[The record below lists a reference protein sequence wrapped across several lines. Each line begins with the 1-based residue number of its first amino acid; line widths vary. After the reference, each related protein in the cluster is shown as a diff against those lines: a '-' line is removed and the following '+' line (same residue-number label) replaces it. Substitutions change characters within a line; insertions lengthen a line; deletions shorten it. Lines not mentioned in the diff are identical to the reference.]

1 MSRRFCCSVLSPAL
15 VSAGCVLGTVGNTEG
30 KGWDPCLWGALLAS
44 TVLSQRWSR
53 ALPGCFGNLEFQTLF
68 QTWIRLCVLIRFPM
82 IYVQDKFV
90 KNWLKKVR
98 KNNNYKDLERYEVQ
112 RRLWL
117 KIFLFGVL
125 FQFQSRFILDLQSE
139 CSVLGELLG
148 WGHFL
153 GQGWGKVCILGKPL
167 TVHSTH
173 QWQYPSVTA
182 SDQGQALPPCST
194 PHPRG
199 LRAVMC
205 CHIAP
210 VSSDPVG
217 TVSLSLRVRTVQGS
231 FSDMKTLKGGI

>member
-1 MSRRFCCSVLSPAL
+1 MSLSVVYFSDFCCLLSISLKYSEMGESLQMA
-15 VSAGCVLGTVGNTEG
+15 A
-30 KGWDPCLWGALLAS
+30 W
-44 TVLSQRWSR
+44 
-53 ALPGCFGNLEFQTLF
+53 
-68 QTWIRLCVLIRFPM
+68 
-82 IYVQDKFV
+82 
-90 KNWLKKVR
+90 KNAWL
-98 KNNNYKDLERYEVQ
+98 
-112 RRLWL
+112 
-117 KIFLFGVL
+117 FLFGVL